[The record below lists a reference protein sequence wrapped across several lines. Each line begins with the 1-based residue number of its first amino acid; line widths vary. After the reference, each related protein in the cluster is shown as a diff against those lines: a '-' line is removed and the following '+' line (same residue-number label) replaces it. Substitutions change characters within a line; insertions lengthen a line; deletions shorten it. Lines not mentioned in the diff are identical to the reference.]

1 MPGRRAEYTTE
12 VVGTVIC
19 LVDLD
24 KAKSITNDADHV
36 IRDLH
41 QRFGDL
47 SGFRVIYLDTMG
59 TWDEIAVTENRFHG
73 FKSVNERSQAAAL
86 ARVSQQASEEASHPQ
101 DSYRT
106 G

>member
-12 VVGTVIC
+12 VIGNVIC
-19 LVDLD
+19 LVDLA
-24 KAKSITNDADHV
+24 KAESITNDADQ
-36 IRDLH
+36 IIGDLH

-59 TWDEIAVTENRFHG
+59 TWDEIAVLENRFHG

-86 ARVSQQASEEASHPQ
+86 AKVSHPTSEEAPHPQ
-101 DSYRT
+101 DNYRT